1 MLCRTACVLYALFLL
16 NTQLASANQIA
27 IGVIV
32 PGGEDF
38 GKQGT
43 ASDQASKGA
52 REGSLPSQ
60 FNTCS
65 LDISHPDTESP
76 DAYTDLVAKVASQSD
91 FILDIGY
98 NAQKATHK
106 AADDHPDKN
115 FAIIDFE
122 FLPPVSNI
130 ASIMFRDDQE
140 GYIAGLLAGELAN
153 NGVKK
158 VVVIGGVD
166 QPDQR
171 RKVNGFSN
179 GVKTSCS
186 DCTTYCHYSKSFSNE
201 DNESDQIVK
210 AILGIGGVDVVYST
224 ASTTGTTALKKLVAE
239 SGIDVIG
246 SGTDEWETNW
256 GIGSVPG
263 SEHVITSTVR
273 DYENVVRQVVQSV
286 INGTFTVGK
295 TIQYGVAGDPQITS
309 IKFADSHEAGGK
321 FTPELKA
328 KMSDYMAKIAS
339 GELDTG
345 VDWKKGDN
353 KEQTKCKSLLKD
365 SKTETSMNANNKTK
379 ASQAYSDATRVNVSR
394 GAIAYAS
401 VVIAFEVMKWVTGGW
416 VWML

>member
-1 MLCRTACVLYALFLL
+1 MICRIVCVLYALSLL
-16 NTQLASANQIA
+16 NTHLASANQIA

-43 ASDQASKGA
+43 ASDQASRGA
-52 REGSLPSQ
+52 REGSIPSQ

-65 LDISHPDTESP
+65 LDITHPESESP
-76 DAYTDLVAKVASQSD
+76 EAYTDLVAKVASQSD

-140 GYIAGLLAGELAN
+140 GFLAGLLAGELAN

-158 VVVIGGVD
+158 VVVIGGVM
-166 QPDQR
+166 QPDQS
-171 RKVNGFSN
+171 RKVNGFVN
-179 GVKTSCS
+179 GVKISCS
-186 DCTTYCHYSKSFSNE
+186 DCTTYCHYSKSFS
-201 DNESDQIVK
+201 DNDKESDEIVK

-224 ASTTGTTALKKLVAE
+224 ASTTGTKALKRLVAE

-246 SGTDEWETNW
+246 SGTDEWVTNW

-273 DYENVVRQVVQSV
+273 DYKNVVRQVVQTV
-286 INGTFTVGK
+286 LNGTFTVGQ
-295 TIQYGVAGDPQITS
+295 TIKYGVTGDPQTTS
-309 IKFADSHEAGGK
+309 IKLADSHEAGGK

-328 KMSDYMAKIAS
+328 KMNDYMTKMAS
-339 GELDTG
+339 GELDTK

-353 KEQTKCKSLLKD
+353 KEQTKCKSLLNN
-365 SKTETSMNANNKTK
+365 SKNVSSENAGGPR
-379 ASQAYSDATRVNVSR
+379 QAHSDATRMDVSR
-394 GAIAYAS
+394 GVMAYAGAL
-401 VVIAFEVMKWVTGGW
+401 IAFEAARWMTSGM
-416 VWML
+416 VWAL